1 MNEATFDQKRA
12 MPPNQNPV
20 DVADLGRRIQEI
32 IERVLARE
40 AEYETMLS
48 QVDPSNLSSARNL
61 VHYLTMRTFDLRTIQ
76 DQLAMLGISAIAH
89 AEGYTLAN
97 LLNIHRL
104 LQLLQGDRSEGKE
117 WDGRAPL
124 NYRQSRSKLLTHTR
138 ELFGAGRPD
147 CQARIMVTM
156 PSEASEDYELL
167 RDLIR
172 AGMDIARINCSHDDP
187 ERWEAMIENIRRA
200 EKETGREC
208 KVYMDLAGPKLR
220 TDFPPPPGQENKKKP
235 GLRLFPGD
243 RIKVCRHQVSS
254 VTPTHQNA
262 RFVARISASLL
273 AIFEDVHVGQRVFFD
288 DGKIGGRI
296 KEVLDDGFLVEVEQ
310 AGMTGTKLR
319 SDKGINLPDT
329 QLRTP
334 SLTTDDHANLP
345 FIARHADLVGYSFV
359 RKPSDVEQLQEELR
373 RLGREDMGIILKIET
388 KETFDN
394 LPEIFLTAM
403 RSPHVGVM
411 IARGDLA
418 VEIGF
423 ERIAEVQ
430 EELLWLCEAAHL
442 PGIWATQVLE
452 KLAKKGQASRA
463 EITDAAMSGR
473 AECVMLNKGPYIVK
487 AVDTLADILT
497 RMQAHQV
504 KRKASLR
511 PLNVAR
517 NFAFDTEKPQKAI

>member
-1 MNEATFDQKRA
+1 MAVAKGIGSGFPMGALLATESASQGMTAGTHGTTFGG
-12 MPPNQNPV
+12 NP
-20 DVADLGRRIQEI
+20 
-32 IERVLARE
+32 
-40 AEYETMLS
+40 
-48 QVDPSNLSSARNL
+48 
-61 VHYLTMRTFDLRTIQ
+61 
-76 DQLAMLGISAIAH
+76 LAMAV
-89 AEGYTLAN
+89 AN
-97 LLNIHRL
+97 AVL
-104 LQLLQGDRSEGKE
+104 
-117 WDGRAPL
+117 
-124 NYRQSRSKLLTHTR
+124 
-138 ELFGAGRPD
+138 
-147 CQARIMVTM
+147 
-156 PSEASEDYELL
+156 
-167 RDLIR
+167 
-172 AGMDIARINCSHDDP
+172 
-187 ERWEAMIENIRRA
+187 
-200 EKETGREC
+200 
-208 KVYMDLAGPKLR
+208 
-220 TDFPPPPGQENKKKP
+220 
-235 GLRLFPGD
+235 
-243 RIKVCRHQVSS
+243 
-254 VTPTHQNA
+254 
-262 RFVARISASLL
+262 
-273 AIFEDVHVGQRVFFD
+273 DVM
-288 DGKIGGRI
+288 
-296 KEVLDDGFLVEVEQ
+296 LDDGFLVEVEQ

-517 NFAFDTEKPQKAI
+517 NFAFDTEKHQKAI